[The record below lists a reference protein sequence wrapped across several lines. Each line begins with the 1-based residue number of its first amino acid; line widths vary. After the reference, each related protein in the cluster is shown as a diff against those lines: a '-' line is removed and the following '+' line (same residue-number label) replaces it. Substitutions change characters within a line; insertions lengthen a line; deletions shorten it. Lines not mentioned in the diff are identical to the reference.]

1 MEALFLHS
9 SACEPNGTSAVDFKP
24 MRHRSLL
31 TAAAWPSP
39 DRAIGDA
46 RRLDQGL

>member
-9 SACEPNGTSAVDFKP
+9 FACDPNGKSAFDFKP

-31 TAAAWPSP
+31 TATAWLSP
-39 DRAIGDA
+39 DRAIGEA
-46 RRLDQGL
+46 PRLDQGL